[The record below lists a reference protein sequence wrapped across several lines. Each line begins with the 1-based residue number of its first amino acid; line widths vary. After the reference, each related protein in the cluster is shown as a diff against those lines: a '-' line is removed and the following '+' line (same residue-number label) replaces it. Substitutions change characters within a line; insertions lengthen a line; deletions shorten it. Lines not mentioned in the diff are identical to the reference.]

1 MVRECQKTIKQL
13 PTSAQPSRAN
23 DQNVILVTPKKKN
36 RFQPPPA
43 SRHRSVLKLNRAVAL
58 FDMRANTSKKISDII
73 MSSRGAVPI
82 QKLTTIATD
91 RLYEVEEDPRFVE
104 LVVRFY
110 SPAPSEDDFE
120 KSEFK
125 VIMPRSWTPKMYL
138 GALYQSITNNSLLT
152 LESIII
158 SGRNYTTM
166 NELNWL
172 FPLQKD
178 ILHMRLVTSGS
189 YLSMK
194 GSELNKIE
202 SKQY

>member
-1 MVRECQKTIKQL
+1 MVRKCQTTIKQL

-43 SRHRSVLKLNRAVAL
+43 SQHRSVLKLARAVPL
-58 FDMRANTSKKISDII
+58 FDMRANTSKNISNII
-73 MSSRGAVPI
+73 MSSRGALPI
-82 QKLTTIATD
+82 QKLTTMATD
-91 RLYEVEEDPRFVE
+91 RLYEVEEDPQFVE
-104 LVVRFY
+104 LVVHFY
-110 SPAPSEDDFE
+110 SPAPDDKFE

-125 VIMPRSWTPKMYL
+125 VIMPRSWTPKIYL
-138 GALYQSITNNSLLT
+138 GALYQSITNNSLLK

-166 NELNWL
+166 DELNWL

-194 GSELNKIE
+194 GGELNKIE
-202 SKQY
+202 LSLR

>member
-1 MVRECQKTIKQL
+1 
-13 PTSAQPSRAN
+13 
-23 DQNVILVTPKKKN
+23 
-36 RFQPPPA
+36 
-43 SRHRSVLKLNRAVAL
+43 
-58 FDMRANTSKKISDII
+58 
-73 MSSRGAVPI
+73 MSSRGALPI

-104 LVVRFY
+104 LVVHCY
-110 SPAPSEDDFE
+110 SPAPDDEFE

-125 VIMPRSWTPKMYL
+125 VIMPRSWTPKIYL

-194 GSELNKIE
+194 GGELNKIE
-202 SKQY
+202 SSSR

>member
-1 MVRECQKTIKQL
+1 
-13 PTSAQPSRAN
+13 
-23 DQNVILVTPKKKN
+23 
-36 RFQPPPA
+36 
-43 SRHRSVLKLNRAVAL
+43 
-58 FDMRANTSKKISDII
+58 

-158 SGRNYTTM
+158 SGRIYTTM

-189 YLSMK
+189 YLSIK
-194 GSELNKIE
+194 GGEFNKIE
-202 SKQY
+202 SSSR